1 MPSYVAGGNIAP
13 SRFTEHTATEG
24 QVTQC
29 GNTEKMNGVSQQG
42 TRRTP
47 HEDIDDGY
55 AAISGENIR
64 VYGPGE
70 ICWLEAG
77 GTVAVDDRLGSDA
90 DGKGVA
96 TTSDNAWV
104 GAKALTPAVS
114 GQLCKVMVIEPHR
127 Y

>member
-13 SRFTEHTATEG
+13 SRFVKHTTTEN

-29 GNTEKMNGVSQQG
+29 GSAEKMCGISNQG

-70 ICWLEAG
+70 TCWVEAG
-77 GTVAVDDRLGSDA
+77 GTIAVDDRLGSDTN
-90 DGKGVA
+90 GKATA
-96 TTSDNAWV
+96 TTTDNAWV

-114 GQLCKVMVIEPHR
+114 GQLCKVEVLQPAR